1 MERIMVT
8 PESSYHAIQTEI
20 ERIRVPVFEKEE
32 LLQKLEIKIQPYY
45 HKSGNGITCLSFIPV
60 YTLIQRFNMAVTSC
74 PGDIA
79 WFSRMA
85 FETEAK
91 SSDAQAPIM
100 ERLYEINPQR
110 VWHGEVGHRVP
121 ANHECSLDTRQFQH
135 HIYDHNR
142 VPEIVHGSTHDDNLL
157 SAIVE

>member
-8 PESSYHAIQTEI
+8 PESSYNAIQTEI
-20 ERIRVPVFEKEE
+20 ERVRVPMLEKED

-45 HKSGNGITCLSFIPV
+45 HKSGNGITCLSFIKIC
-60 YTLIQRFNMAVTSC
+60 TFIQRFNIAVTSC
-74 PGDIA
+74 PGDIVV
-79 WFSRMA
+79 SRMA

-91 SSDAQAPIM
+91 SYDAQALIM

-110 VWHGEVGHRVP
+110 VWYGEVGHRVP
-121 ANHECSLDTRQFQH
+121 ANHECSPVTRQFQY

-142 VPEIVHGSTHDDNLL
+142 VPEIVHGSTHDDNLR

>member
-1 MERIMVT
+1 MV
-8 PESSYHAIQTEI
+8 
-20 ERIRVPVFEKEE
+20 F
-32 LLQKLEIKIQPYY
+32 
-45 HKSGNGITCLSFIPV
+45 
-60 YTLIQRFNMAVTSC
+60 
-74 PGDIA
+74 
-79 WFSRMA
+79 RMA

-121 ANHECSLDTRQFQH
+121 ANHECSPDTRQFQY

-142 VPEIVHGSTHDDNLL
+142 VPEIVHGSTHDDNLR
-157 SAIVE
+157 SAIDVY